1 MYFYRALILAA
12 LMKSLVNENVSLI
25 YSDFINE
32 GQTISFSRDLLELHA
47 YSYQNSLVGSRLNSF
62 SPGLV
67 KAMAS
72 EWSHYFN
79 KLSYPSYGW
88 TLTSSFKYPF

>member
-1 MYFYRALILAA
+1 
-12 LMKSLVNENVSLI
+12 
-25 YSDFINE
+25 
-32 GQTISFSRDLLELHA
+32 
-47 YSYQNSLVGSRLNSF
+47 
-62 SPGLV
+62 
-67 KAMAS
+67 MAS